1 MESRTALVT
10 GAASGIGLAIA
21 EALAEQGCRLL
32 LADLERS
39 DAAAVAERLD
49 AHFIATDLARPE
61 DCRRLT
67 ETALKHCDAVDILV
81 NNAGLQRVSPIED
94 FPDEET
100 LADMGID
107 DPFGLLGLYHGI
119 PLTERSLTQPSAVPD
134 MIFLYRRPL
143 LDAWAE
149 TEGEA
154 AGTTLYDLIRHVLIH
169 EIGHH
174 YGFSDADMDRI
185 EAE

>member
-1 MESRTALVT
+1 MTNPQDDPVTRFGPLTAP
-10 GAASGIGLAIA
+10 GLAEIDAIA
-21 EALAEQGCRLL
+21 DHAFGSLPAEFR
-32 LADLERS
+32 
-39 DAAAVAERLD
+39 AAIGQ
-49 AHFIATDLARPE
+49 IA
-61 DCRRLT
+61 
-67 ETALKHCDAVDILV
+67 I
-81 NNAGLQRVSPIED
+81 RVED